1 MKNVESESIQANARC
16 FKYFICKNSPEEKS
30 AFYWI
35 MEPLHE
41 FLQYDF
47 YECRHFLVQRSYY
60 SQGGG
65 WNELVITKPC
75 THLHPASST
84 STQLHP
90 APPSSFQSPLNS
102 LQHPQEYLNQNI
114 ASKWAISPNLGQKI
128 KSCPFRLKIG
138 TQGILEVLILNPDLD
153 FWNSDPKIHFW
164 PNLGPKIHSCLFCL
178 KTGAHS
184 ISGMLIPNP
193 DLDFWHFDHKIYFWA
208 NLGPKTESC
217 PFCLKIG
224 THSISRMLIPNP
236 DFDFWNFDPKIHFWA
251 NLDLKIQSCPFCL
264 KTDTHGVSKMM
275 ILIPTLA
282 L

>member
-1 MKNVESESIQANARC
+1 MWKVNPYKQTQDVLNILSIRIRQKKKVHFTGLWSRC
-16 FKYFICKNSPEEKS
+16 MDSYNTRK
-30 AFYWI
+30 
-35 MEPLHE
+35 
-41 FLQYDF
+41 
-47 YECRHFLVQRSYY
+47 CRNFLVQRSYY

-65 WNELVITKPC
+65 WNEVVITKPC

-90 APPSSFQSPLNS
+90 PPPSSFQSPLNS
-102 LQHPQEYLNQNI
+102 LQHPQQYLNQNI
-114 ASKWAISPNLGQKI
+114 ARKWAISPNLGQKI

-178 KTGAHS
+178 KIGAH
-184 ISGMLIPNP
+184 GMI
-193 DLDFWHFDHKIYFWA
+193 
-208 NLGPKTESC
+208 
-217 PFCLKIG
+217 
-224 THSISRMLIPNP
+224 RMLIPNP
-236 DFDFWNFDPKIHFWA
+236 DFNFWNFDPKIHFWA
-251 NLDLKIQSCPFCL
+251 NLDPKIRSCSFYL
-264 KTDTHGVSKMM
+264 KTDTHGVSKML